1 MNISLFKETVSQHT
15 KRLREE
21 GMEDEYVRAMA
32 EAHFYSENSLK
43 QINTTIS
50 LFKEKAS
57 KCCTD
62 VLFNEGLKDI
72 GSAIWKALVNIGRAI
87 VRIAINIRMMF
98 IGGEKSLVKRLLVV
112 KDKIKAMKDNE
123 VASVTIPVK
132 KGGKGFADFDNLMDI
147 LLDLTSGNAFL
158 KANISSSGVLEWDVD
173 SSEKARLDRV
183 EKFNSLQ
190 AAYHTGKAFG
200 TGAMSLFVKEIAQD
214 GSLLDVFAA
223 PARLYSVALGSKNT
237 MVDALMGNK
246 ADLDTIEKFVN
257 GVKAN
262 VAKYGVTG
270 QIMKRLGVRGTE
282 SKLSGIIDY
291 VNIEK
296 ASKRD
301 ILSSIDGVIKS
312 VNSAFAKTKNG
323 GGVQSTEYN
332 FEGCMKQLI
341 KDVTSVTK
349 HVKKKSKDSDNIDA
363 EIMTRVHA
371 ISKASTT
378 VMNVVLRDYMNM
390 AASTKLILS
399 KMVKGL
405 EKTTSDIKPVVLDV
419 NMTDSF
425 SAFYQM
431 AGGDKNAK

>member
-21 GMEDEYVRAMA
+21 GMEDDYVRAMA

-43 QINTTIS
+43 QIDTTIS

-57 KCCTD
+57 KGCTD
-62 VLFNEGLKDI
+62 VLFSEGLKDI
-72 GSAIWKALVNIGRAI
+72 GAAIWKALVNIGRAI

-98 IGGEKSLVKRLLVV
+98 TGGEKSLVKRLLVV

-123 VASVTIPVK
+123 VASITIPVK

-173 SSEKARLDRV
+173 SSHKARLDRL
-183 EKFNSLQ
+183 EKFKSLQ
-190 AAYHTGKAFG
+190 GMYGIGKHFG
-200 TGAMSLFVKEIAQD
+200 AGAMGLFVREIQQD

-223 PARLYSVALGSKNT
+223 PARLYIIALGSKT
-237 MVDALMGNK
+237 SIADALLGNK
-246 ADLDTIEKFVN
+246 ADLDTVEKFVN
-257 GVKAN
+257 GVKSN
-262 VAKYGVTG
+262 VVSSGVTD
-270 QIMKRLGVRGTE
+270 QLMKRLGVRGTDG
-282 SKLSGIIDY
+282 KLHNLIDY
-291 VNIEK
+291 TIVEN
-296 ASKRD
+296 ANKRD
-301 ILSSIDGVIKS
+301 IVSVIDVVIQSI
-312 VNSAFAKTKNG
+312 NSAFAKSVKGKGRDVPTF
-323 GGVQSTEYN
+323 N
-332 FEGCMKQLI
+332 FEDYMKMLVSSVKSVSKQVGRRTD
-341 KDVTSVTK
+341 KADADV
-349 HVKKKSKDSDNIDA
+349 
-363 EIMTRVHA
+363 MTRVHA
-371 ISKASTT
+371 ISKASVT

-399 KMVKGL
+399 RMVKGL

>member
-1 MNISLFKETVSQHT
+1 MDLGLFKETVSQHT

-21 GMEDEYVRAMA
+21 GMEDEYVRAMT

-43 QINTTIS
+43 QIDTTIS

-57 KCCTD
+57 KGCTE

-123 VASVTIPVK
+123 VTSITIPVK

-173 SSEKARLDRV
+173 SSHKARLDRL
-183 EKFNSLQ
+183 EKFKSLQ
-190 AAYHTGKAFG
+190 GMYGIGKHFG
-200 TGAMSLFVKEIAQD
+200 AGAMGLFAREIQQD

-223 PARLYSVALGSKNT
+223 PARLYTIALGSKT
-237 MVDALMGNK
+237 SMADALLGNK
-246 ADLDTIEKFVN
+246 ADLDTVEKFVN
-257 GVKAN
+257 GVKSN
-262 VAKYGVTG
+262 VVSSGVTD
-270 QIMKRLGVRGTE
+270 QLMKRLGVRGTDG
-282 SKLSGIIDY
+282 KLHNLIHY
-291 VNIEK
+291 TTVKNVN
-296 ASKRD
+296 KRD
-301 ILSSIDGVIKS
+301 IVSVIDVVIQSI
-312 VNSAFAKTKNG
+312 NSAFAKSVKG
-323 GGVQSTEYN
+323 KGMDADIFN
-332 FEGCMKQLI
+332 FEDYMKMLVSSVKSVSKQVGRRAD
-341 KDVTSVTK
+341 KADADV
-349 HVKKKSKDSDNIDA
+349 
-363 EIMTRVHA
+363 MTRVHA

-399 KMVKGL
+399 KIVKGL
-405 EKTTSDIKPVVLDV
+405 EKTTSDIKPIVLDV